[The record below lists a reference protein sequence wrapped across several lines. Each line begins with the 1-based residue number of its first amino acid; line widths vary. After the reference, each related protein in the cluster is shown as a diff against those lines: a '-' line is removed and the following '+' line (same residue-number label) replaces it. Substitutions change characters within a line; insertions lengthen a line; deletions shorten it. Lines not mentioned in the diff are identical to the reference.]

1 MKIRVKFLIVI
12 ISFIVTGSL
21 SAQQFS
27 RYTSVVN
34 TPTAF
39 TIGHGTY
46 QFGYRGYHEGGAE
59 FKTTVGLT
67 DILNIGVSFDLEHA
81 IGQRKIKPHVPGVIA
96 KLKFTDGSDSFPI
109 SIAAGYDSFYMG
121 LTNTFKKSTTTS
133 SEPETWDET
142 SSDDSDDDDQ
152 KTYSSYNQMIYGP
165 YLVVTKPIY
174 IMDEEQHFS
183 FGVRSPVQPS
193 YVPNDTS
200 YFVSLDIPLGGY
212 FAFKAEVERIYWN
225 FSRLE
230 QVMFN
235 VGFRY
240 NIFAKV
246 GLELDIIV
254 EKEYGVNRVVRVEYT
269 EEF

>member
-1 MKIRVKFLIVI
+1 MKFIIRFIVI
-12 ISFIVTGSL
+12 IMLFFLSSVL

-59 FKTTVGLT
+59 FKTSVGLT
-67 DILNIGVSFDLEHA
+67 DILNIGVSFDMEHA
-81 IGQRKIKPHVPGVIA
+81 VGQHKIKPHVPGVIA
-96 KLKFTDGSDSFPI
+96 KIKFTDGTEMFPI

-121 LTNTFKKSTTTS
+121 LTKETGGSTADESETT
-133 SEPETWDET
+133 EWDAAEE
-142 SSDDSDDDDQ
+142 DDDDDDEDSFY
-152 KTYSSYNQMIYGP
+152 TYNQMIYGP

-174 IMDEEQHFS
+174 ILDEEQHIS
-183 FGVRSPVQPS
+183 FGVRTPVQPE

-212 FAFKAEVERIYWN
+212 FALKGEVERLYWN
-225 FSRLE
+225 FSRLD
-230 QVMFN
+230 QVLFN
-235 VGFRY
+235 CGLRY

-254 EKEYGVNRVVRVEYT
+254 EKEHGVNRVVRVEYT
-269 EEF
+269 DEF